1 MIYTV
6 LSAILLIRAKVYRPW
21 KEKRDGRQH

>member
-21 KEKRDGRQH
+21 KEKRNGGKH